1 MNTIETMLLEV
12 SEILK
17 EHKANIIKN
26 DRDFNLFKITGIQSD
41 EVKICRVL
49 AEIIDPMGSHNKGVF
64 FLRTFA
70 ENVLRIDMDEDEIAT
85 ARVYVEYHTVADRR
99 IDIAIVTNKRFI
111 PIEVKIFAEDQNRQC
126 KDYYEFANSQKK
138 PEESKVYYLTLD
150 GHLPQKGGT
159 IGLTP
164 IEHNNFLVGYEEIV
178 AISFKRDICF
188 WLESCLEEP
197 EIEGKTLLRTNIEQF
212 VFAIGELSGNMSRK
226 LNADIAQL
234 ISADSDKFAAASII
248 AENVQEAK
256 KNKLF
261 DLFNFLDAKL
271 KLNNFPYEQIR
282 NRFDFRYNNNEAVER
297 FYNRGKTWPSLTY
310 RCKKIDEDREIW
322 FRIEVEH
329 NLYCGFVVAENGD
342 NPGKLVLTYEEIER
356 HINVSNGFCEDSWW
370 FYWEYLLN
378 DNEKST
384 PNFVNTNETMIK
396 LFDREY
402 FEKFVDLCVTRII
415 ELTKEM
421 KLK

>member
-197 EIEGKTLLRTNIEQF
+197 EIEEKTLLRTNIEQF
-212 VFAIGELSGNMSRK
+212 VFAIGELSGNMSKK
-226 LNADIAQL
+226 LNADITQI

-261 DLFNFLDAKL
+261 DLFNLLDVKL

-297 FYNRGKTWPSLTY
+297 FYNRGKTWPALTY

-370 FYWEYLLN
+370 LYWEYLLN

>member
-17 EHKANIIKN
+17 EHKENRIKDN
-26 DRDFNLFKITGIQSD
+26 EDFNLFKITGIQSD
-41 EVKICRVL
+41 EVKICRVF
-49 AEIIDPMGSHNKGVF
+49 AKIIDPMGSHNKGVF

-85 ARVYVEYHTVADRR
+85 AKVYVEYHTVADRR

-111 PIEVKIFAEDQNRQC
+111 PIEVKIFAEDQKRQC

-197 EIEGKTLLRTNIEQF
+197 EIEEKTLLRTNIEQF
-212 VFAIGELSGNMSRK
+212 VFAIGELSGNMSKK
-226 LNADIAQL
+226 LNADITQI

-256 KNKLF
+256 KEKLLE
-261 DLFNFLDAKL
+261 LFSGIESN
-271 KLNNFPYEQIR
+271 LNMHGFPYTQI
-282 NRFDFRYNNNEAVER
+282 NDKNSYKHNNYEAVEK
-297 FYNRGKTWPSLTY
+297 FYGGRKTWPSLTY
-310 RCKKIDEDREIW
+310 RYKKIDDTKEIW
-322 FRIEVEH
+322 LRIEVDY
-329 NLYCGFVVAENGD
+329 NLYCGFVLAQNNENTLD
-342 NPGKLVLTYEEIER
+342 ASQYHELIEEYMEMP
-356 HINVSNGFCEDSWW
+356 HGFEDENWW

-402 FEKFVDLCVTRII
+402 FEKFVDLCVRRII